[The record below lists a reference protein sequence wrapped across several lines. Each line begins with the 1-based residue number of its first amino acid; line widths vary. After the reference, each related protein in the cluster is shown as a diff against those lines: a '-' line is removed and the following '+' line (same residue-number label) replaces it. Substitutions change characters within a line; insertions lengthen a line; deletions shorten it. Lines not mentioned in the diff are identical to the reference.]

1 MKKLR
6 NMEEVEKNL
15 KKIKTLNYINQNT
28 YYIIKIYIIKI

>member
-6 NMEEVEKNL
+6 NMEEAEKNL

>member
-1 MKKLR
+1 
-6 NMEEVEKNL
+6 MEEAEKNL